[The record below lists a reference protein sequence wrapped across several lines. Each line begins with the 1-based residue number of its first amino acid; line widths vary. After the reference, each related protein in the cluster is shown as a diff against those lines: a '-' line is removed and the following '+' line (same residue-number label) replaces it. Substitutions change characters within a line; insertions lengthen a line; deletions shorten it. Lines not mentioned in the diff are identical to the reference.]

1 MKLAMRYKAP
11 GASESV
17 LREYPIGKSVY
28 TETPDDDFRF
38 ICAVAETSMI
48 LHKSKYVDELGIDD
62 VLTKL
67 SSLDLSGDADKA
79 EFADLVKKLVVKK
92 GK

>member
-1 MKLAMRYKAP
+1 
-11 GASESV
+11 
-17 LREYPIGKSVY
+17 
-28 TETPDDDFRF
+28 
-38 ICAVAETSMI
+38 MI